1 MRAITIPASIVS
13 ILWPPVRSRG
23 LLCFALGSIG
33 ILGSGCSSGPAGL
46 AATEAGLKVRPAT
59 ILVTP
64 DQALKHGLWTEGK
77 GADPVVAP
85 KPLPDSSAV
94 LTPAGVKVYSLG
106 RYEDPADPDLLH
118 EAHLVYRRETAA
130 RWNLQPGPAGQVLI
144 GNRVAPADP
153 KAGPLQVQEL
163 QGIIQQLRREQA
175 ENRAALEK
183 LRKLLEQAAAPTSGG
198 SGK

>member
-1 MRAITIPASIVS
+1 M
-13 ILWPPVRSRG
+13 
-23 LLCFALGSIG
+23 
-33 ILGSGCSSGPAGL
+33 
-46 AATEAGLKVRPAT
+46 

-64 DQALKHGLWTEGK
+64 DQALKHGLLANGS
-77 GADPVVAP
+77 GVDPTAVP

-94 LTPAGVKVYSLG
+94 QTPAGIKVFSLG

-144 GNRVAPADP
+144 GNRVVPADP

-183 LRKLLEQAAAPTSGG
+183 LRKLLEQASTPDLGG
-198 SGK
+198 AGK